1 MTKRA
6 YLSAAFVTL
15 MAASCA
21 PAAIDGDALRS
32 AASARQQNSGARG
45 ATAKDVQALLAQPL
59 TAESAAEVAILNNRG
74 VRAAMEELGIAEGR
88 LAQARRLPNPT
99 VEGALRFEGEGG
111 TELEIGAML
120 DLTDLLFIASR
131 AGAAGAEVE
140 AAKLSA
146 IGSILDLSYDTRR
159 AFYVYQAA
167 AELLELRRTVLR
179 ALSASAD
186 LAIRLHEAG
195 NITEL
200 DLANQKS
207 LFEETRFEFQEAE
220 IGLTAAR
227 ERLNA
232 LMGLWGRGTE
242 WQAAPR
248 LPDIPEQEHA
258 IEKLEGMAIE
268 RSLELAIA
276 KFKFSAAAKRANLA
290 RAQGLLPELK
300 AGVSAE
306 LADEWG
312 VGPAVEIEVPLFYQG
327 QGEVG
332 VAKAEMRQQQELYTD
347 VAVNLRASARNAA
360 SRLSAKREAVL
371 YYKKVLLPLKE
382 QVVEQTQL
390 EYNAMLVGLF
400 QLLQARRDQLRA
412 AAAYVDQHREYWIA
426 RTNVEQ
432 LLAGRR
438 HPEELTRS
446 TTRGGSSPEG
456 GQGLH

>member
-1 MTKRA
+1 
-6 YLSAAFVTL
+6 
-15 MAASCA
+15 MARTSLLALVFGLFTASCT
-21 PAAIDGDALRS
+21 PAAIDTDALLS
-32 AASARQQNSGARG
+32 AADARQRDGGTRGARS
-45 ATAKDVQALLAQPL
+45 KDVNALLARPL
-59 TAESAAEVAILNNRG
+59 TAESAAQIAVLNNRG
-74 VRAAMEELGIAEGR
+74 VRAAVEELGIAEGR

-99 VEGALRFEGEGG
+99 VEGAMRFEGEGRP
-111 TELEIGAML
+111 ELEVGAMI
-120 DLTDLLFIASR
+120 DLTDLLLLASR

-140 AAKLSA
+140 AAKLGA

-159 AFYVYQAA
+159 AFYVYQGA
-167 AELLELRRTVLR
+167 AELLELRRTVLQ
-179 ALSASAD
+179 AFSASAD
-186 LAIRLHEAG
+186 LAIRLHQAG

-207 LFEETRFEFQEAE
+207 LFEEARFEFQEAE

-232 LMGLWGRGTE
+232 LMGLWGRGTD
-242 WQAAPR
+242 WQAAVR

-258 IEKLEGMAIE
+258 LDKLEGSAVD
-268 RSLELAIA
+268 RSLDLAIA
-276 KFKFSAAAKRANLA
+276 KQRFAAAAKRKNLA
-290 RAQGLLPELK
+290 RAQGFLPELK

-306 LADEWG
+306 RADEWG

-332 VAKAEMRQQQELYTD
+332 VAAAEMRQQQEVYTD
-347 VAVNLRASARNAA
+347 IAVNLRASARNAS
-360 SRLSAKREAVL
+360 SRLAAKREAVL

-382 QVVEQTQL
+382 QVVQQTQL

-400 QLLQARRDQLRA
+400 QLLQAKRDQVQT

-438 HPEELTRS
+438 HPEELTR
-446 TTRGGSSPEG
+446 TMTRGASTPG
-456 GQGLH
+456 GAQELH